1 MKNERILGWHEFCYL
16 NGVRKANRAAIETY
30 SDYVFGLRD
39 LGIIA
44 PNGQIEKK
52 MIKLIEDQT
61 KLGELL
67 MSLVDQERK
76 KDISLYLE
84 DIS

>member
-1 MKNERILGWHEFCYL
+1 MKKERILDWHQFSYL
-16 NGVRKANRAAIETY
+16 NGVRRNNNSAIETY
-30 SDYVFGLRD
+30 SDYIIGLREM
-39 LGIIA
+39 GIIA

-52 MIKLIEDQT
+52 IIKLIEEQT

-67 MSLVDQERK
+67 MQMVDQERK

-84 DIS
+84 DL

>member
-1 MKNERILGWHEFCYL
+1 MKKERILDWHQFSYL
-16 NGVRKANRAAIETY
+16 NGVRRNNNAAIETY
-30 SDYVFGLRD
+30 SDYIIGLRE
-39 LGIIA
+39 LGVIA

-52 MIKLIEDQT
+52 MIKLIEEQT

-76 KDISLYLE
+76 KDFSLFLE
-84 DIS
+84 DL

>member
-1 MKNERILGWHEFCYL
+1 M
-16 NGVRKANRAAIETY
+16 
-30 SDYVFGLRD
+30 GLRD

-52 MIKLIEDQT
+52 MIKLIEEQT

-67 MSLVDQERK
+67 MQMVDQERK

-84 DIS
+84 DL

>member
-1 MKNERILGWHEFCYL
+1 MKKERILDWHQFSYL
-16 NGVRKANRAAIETY
+16 NGVRRNNNMAIETY
-30 SDYVFGLRD
+30 SDYIIGLREM
-39 LGIIA
+39 GIIA

-52 MIKLIEDQT
+52 IIKLIEEQT

-67 MSLVDQERK
+67 MQMVDQERK

-84 DIS
+84 DL

>member
-1 MKNERILGWHEFCYL
+1 MRE
-16 NGVRKANRAAIETY
+16 
-30 SDYVFGLRD
+30 

-52 MIKLIEDQT
+52 MIKLIEEQT

-67 MSLVDQERK
+67 MQMVDQERK
-76 KDISLYLE
+76 RDISLYLE
-84 DIS
+84 DL

>member
-1 MKNERILGWHEFCYL
+1 MKSQRVLDWHQFSYL
-16 NGVRKANRAAIETY
+16 NGVRRNNNSAIETY
-30 SDYVFGLRD
+30 SDYIIGLREM
-39 LGIIA
+39 GIIA

-52 MIKLIEDQT
+52 MIKLIEEQT

-67 MSLVDQERK
+67 MQMVDQERK

-84 DIS
+84 DI

>member
-1 MKNERILGWHEFCYL
+1 MKPQRILDWHQFSYL
-16 NGVRKANRAAIETY
+16 NGVRRNNNSAIQTY
-30 SDYVFGLRD
+30 SDYLIGLRE

-52 MIKLIEDQT
+52 MIKLIEEQT

-67 MSLVDQERK
+67 MSMVDQERK
-76 KDISLYLE
+76 RDISLYLE
-84 DIS
+84 DL

>member
-1 MKNERILGWHEFCYL
+1 MKQQRILDWHQFSYL
-16 NGVRKANRAAIETY
+16 NGVRRNNNAAIETY
-30 SDYVFGLRD
+30 SDYIIGLREM
-39 LGIIA
+39 GIIA

-52 MIKLIEDQT
+52 MIKLIEEQT

-76 KDISLYLE
+76 KDFSLFLE
-84 DIS
+84 DL

>member
-1 MKNERILGWHEFCYL
+1 MKNQQPLDWNKFSYL
-16 NGVRKANRAAIETY
+16 NGVRRNNNSAIQAY
-30 SDYVFGLRD
+30 SDYLIGLRD

-44 PNGQIEKK
+44 HNGQIEKK
-52 MIKLIEDQT
+52 LIKVIEEQT

-84 DIS
+84 DL

>member
-1 MKNERILGWHEFCYL
+1 MKPQRILDWHQFSYL
-16 NGVRKANRAAIETY
+16 NGVRRNNNAAIETY
-30 SDYVFGLRD
+30 SDYIIGLREM
-39 LGIIA
+39 GIIA

-52 MIKLIEDQT
+52 MIKLIEEQT

-67 MSLVDQERK
+67 MQMVDHERK

-84 DIS
+84 DI

>member
-1 MKNERILGWHEFCYL
+1 MKKERTLDWHQFSYL
-16 NGVRKANRAAIETY
+16 NGVRRNNNAAIETY
-30 SDYVFGLRD
+30 SDYIIGLRE
-39 LGIIA
+39 LGVIA

-52 MIKLIEDQT
+52 MIKLIEEQT

-67 MSLVDQERK
+67 MALVDQERK

-84 DIS
+84 DL